1 MIDVIAFDA
10 DDTLWDNEGFYIQAK
25 ERFKRLLA
33 ENHTPEQVE
42 RRLDEIEVHNVEFY
56 GYGLK
61 SFMLSM
67 IETSAQLRGGQIES
81 GIIQEI
87 ISIGKQILMTEV
99 QPFEYAEAVLTE
111 LSQSYRLMLITKG
124 DTFEQ
129 ERKIKQSD
137 LSRYFYTI
145 DIISEK
151 SSESYRALL
160 DKYRIDPGRFLMVGN
175 SIRSD
180 ILPVIRIGGKAMYI
194 PYEHTWSHEMI
205 DEPLAQEGAYYKVAN
220 LGELVGLV
228 KRLETRDTFGK
239 DNP

>member
-10 DDTLWDNEGFYIQAK
+10 DDTLWDNEGFYIAAK
-25 ERFKRLLA
+25 ERFKRLLSEDHA
-33 ENHTPEQVE
+33 PEEVE

-67 IETSAQLRGGQIES
+67 IETSAQLSGGQIES

-87 ISIGKQILMTEV
+87 ISIGKGMLMTEV

-129 ERKIKQSD
+129 ERKIKRSD
-137 LSRYFYTI
+137 LSRYFHYI

-151 SSESYRALL
+151 SAESYRALL

-180 ILPVIRIGGKAMYI
+180 ILPVIRIGGKAVYI

-205 DEPLAQEGAYYKVAN
+205 DEPLAQEGAYYKVEN

-228 KRLETRDTFGK
+228 KRLETRDS
-239 DNP
+239 NR